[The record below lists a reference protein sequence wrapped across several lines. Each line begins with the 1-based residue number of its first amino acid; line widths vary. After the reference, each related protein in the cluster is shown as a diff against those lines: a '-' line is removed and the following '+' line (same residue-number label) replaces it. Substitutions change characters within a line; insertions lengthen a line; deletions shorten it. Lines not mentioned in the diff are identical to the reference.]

1 MKKLSVLIALV
12 LCVTIGGVYAA
23 WNYSQGNTASVNVSR
38 EINMAQ
44 VVTNGI
50 KGTITATP
58 QNNFAFLVDDI
69 TNDTPNG
76 DGTYTDIK
84 YKAVLVGTGDIK
96 INFTANPGADQ
107 TTKDKGI
114 KMIATI
120 TLSAKDNLKYSDPHT
135 SQDVVPIAVKT
146 GANVIALEIT
156 ENEDGEPVDKDGKP
170 DITNEATI
178 TAQEIVDC
186 LELANVILD
195 TKAENDAFHTALK
208 DYTIVIT
215 ISEVLETTGV

>member
-23 WNYSQGNTASVNVSR
+23 WNYSQGTTASVDVSR

-69 TNDTPNG
+69 PNDPDPDNKG
-76 DGTYTDIK
+76 SFIDIK

-96 INFTANPGADQ
+96 INFTYSPGADQ
-107 TTKDKGI
+107 TTKDYGI

-120 TLSAKDNLKYSDPHT
+120 TLSTNSQDGLKYTDPHK
-135 SQDVVPIAVKT
+135 SEDVVPITVKE
-146 GANVIALEIT
+146 GENVISLG
-156 ENEDGEPVDKDGKP
+156 ENTNNKNDNPE
-170 DITNEATI
+170 ITNEATI
-178 TAQEIVDC
+178 TAQEIVGC
-186 LELANVILD
+186 LELADVKLD

-215 ISEVLETTGV
+215 ISEYLEPTGA

>member
-23 WNYSQGNTASVNVSR
+23 WNYSQGTTASVVVSR

-58 QNNFAFLVDDI
+58 ENNFAFLVDDI
-69 TNDTPNG
+69 ANDTLNS

-107 TTKDKGI
+107 TTKDNGI

-120 TLSAKDNLKYSDPHT
+120 TLSAKDGLKYTDPHT
-135 SQDVVPIAVKT
+135 SQDVVPIAVKDGGNSIVLNDT
-146 GANVIALEIT
+146 D
-156 ENEDGEPVDKDGKP
+156 EDGQPNTTK
-170 DITNEATI
+170 EATI
-178 TAQEIVDC
+178 TAQQIVDC

-195 TKAENDAFHTALK
+195 TKAENDDFHTALK

-215 ISEVLETTGV
+215 ISEVA

>member
-23 WNYSQGNTASVNVSR
+23 WNYSQGDTASVNVSR

-44 VVTNGI
+44 VVTNGT

-69 TNDTPNG
+69 ANDTPNG

-84 YKAVLVGTGDIK
+84 YKAVLVGTGDIQ

-107 TTKDKGI
+107 TTKDYGV

-135 SQDVVPIAVKT
+135 SQDVVPITVRE
-146 GANVIALEIT
+146 GENVIALG
-156 ENEDGEPVDKDGKP
+156 ENTNNKNNNP
-170 DITNEATI
+170 DITNEAKI

-215 ISEVLETTGV
+215 ISEYLVTTGA

>member
-44 VVTNGI
+44 VVTNGT

-69 TNDTPNG
+69 ANDTPNG

-84 YKAVLVGTGDIK
+84 YKAVLVGTGDIQ

-107 TTKDKGI
+107 ATKDNGI
-114 KMIATI
+114 KMIATV
-120 TLSAKDNLKYSDPHT
+120 TLSTNSQDGLKYTDPHK
-135 SQDVVPIAVKT
+135 SEDVVPITVKE
-146 GANVIALEIT
+146 GENVISLG
-156 ENEDGEPVDKDGKP
+156 ENTNNKNDNPE
-170 DITNEATI
+170 ITNEATI
-178 TAQEIVDC
+178 TAQEIVGC
-186 LELANVILD
+186 LELADVKLD

-215 ISEVLETTGV
+215 ISEVA

>member
-23 WNYSQGNTASVNVSR
+23 WNYSQGDTASVNVSR

-44 VVTNGI
+44 VVTNGT

-69 TNDTPNG
+69 ANDPDPDNEG
-76 DGTYTDIK
+76 SFIDIK

-107 TTKDKGI
+107 TTKDYGV

-135 SQDVVPIAVKT
+135 SQDVVPITVRE
-146 GANVIALEIT
+146 GENVIALAKNT
-156 ENEDGEPVDKDGKP
+156 NNKNNNP
-170 DITNEATI
+170 DITDEATI
-178 TAQEIVDC
+178 TAQEIVSC

-215 ISEVLETTGV
+215 ISEYLVTTGA

>member
-23 WNYSQGNTASVNVSR
+23 WNYSQGTTASVDVSR

-44 VVTNGI
+44 VVTSGN

-58 QNNFAFLVDDI
+58 ENNFAFLVDDK
-69 TNDTPNG
+69 G
-76 DGTYTDIK
+76 GYV
-84 YKAVLVGTGDIK
+84 AQLVGTGDIL
-96 INFTANPGADQ
+96 INFAANPGADQ
-107 TTKDKGI
+107 STKDNGI

-120 TLSAKDNLKYSDPHT
+120 TLKTTTQSGLTYDDPST
-135 SQDVVPIAVKT
+135 TDLEEKIVPIAVKT
-146 GANVIALEIT
+146 GTNANVIVLNDTNA
-156 ENEDGEPVDKDGKP
+156 DGQP
-170 DITNEATI
+170 DPCEQATI
-178 TAQEIVDC
+178 TAAQIVSC
-186 LELANVILD
+186 LDLAKDLILD

-215 ISEVLETTGV
+215 ISEVA

>member
-23 WNYSQGNTASVNVSR
+23 WNYSQGTTASVKVSR

-58 QNNFAFLVDDI
+58 ENNFAFLVDDI
-69 TNDTPNG
+69 PNDPDPDHEG
-76 DGTYTDIK
+76 SFIDIK

-107 TTKDKGI
+107 TTKDNGI

-120 TLSAKDNLKYSDPHT
+120 TLSAKDNLKYRDPHK
-135 SQDVVPIAVKT
+135 SEDVVPIAVKT
-146 GANVIALEIT
+146 GANVIALEKDD
-156 ENEDGEPVDKDGKP
+156 ENKDGKP
-170 DITNEATI
+170 DITRQATI
-178 TAQEIVDC
+178 TAQEIVNC
-186 LELANVILD
+186 LELANVTLD